1 VAAIELVDVQ
11 EKKMGQL
18 TDEIAALRSER
29 EAAPPTN
36 ASEVGKRA
44 IERLKAQGMG
54 ADVVKVGS
62 QAPDFSLP
70 DQNGQIVRL
79 KDLLE
84 SGPVVV
90 SFYRGSWCPFC
101 NLELRGLQ
109 SSLPRI
115 KELGANLVAISP
127 QLPDGSLSLAERHA
141 LEFPVLSDV
150 GNSVAKKFGIV
161 FRLAEEH
168 VAALRE
174 RGDDLARINGQDGAG
189 ELPIP
194 TTFVINKRGIVQT
207 AFVDADH
214 SYRLDPDDMIA
225 VLESIHAT

>member
-1 VAAIELVDVQ
+1 
-11 EKKMGQL
+11 MGQL
-18 TDEIAALRSER
+18 TDEIADLRSER
-29 EAAPPTN
+29 EAAPPTK

-44 IERLKAQGMG
+44 INRLKAEGMEER
-54 ADVVKVGS
+54 AVNVGS

-79 KDLLE
+79 KDLL
-84 SGPVVV
+84 SDGPVVI

-109 SSLPRI
+109 RSLPRI
-115 KELGANLVAISP
+115 KELAASLVAISP
-127 QLPDGSLSLAERHA
+127 QLPDSSLSLSERHA

-150 GNSVAKKFGIV
+150 GNSVAKKYEIV
-161 FRLAEEH
+161 FRLVEEH
-168 VAALRE
+168 VASLKQ
-174 RGDDLARINGQDGAG
+174 RGDDLARINGRDGAD

-194 TTFVINKRGIVQT
+194 ATFLINKHGIVQA

-214 SYRLDPDDMIA
+214 TYRVDPDDIIA
-225 VLESIHAT
+225 VLESIHAKR